1 MEKALKQIAEELKI
15 DKQAVYRFVVKNH
28 INETHQKAKVKYYD
42 DAAQL
47 LIAQGF
53 SKKTTSKNASKITSK
68 ITSSDAVI
76 EVLLMQS
83 ELLQKELEIKNKQIE
98 QLSIALAA
106 AQQTA
111 AAAQALHAGTIK
123 QQLTLPEKTGRKAW
137 EFWKKPKSDQNL

>member
-28 INETHQKAKVKYYD
+28 IIEANQKSKVKYYD

-53 SKKTTSKNASKITSK
+53 SKKATSKNASK

-76 EVLLMQS
+76 EVLMMQS

-98 QLSIALAA
+98 QLSVALAA

-123 QQLTLPEKTGRKAW
+123 QQLTLPETVDRKPW
-137 EFWKKPKSDQNL
+137 QFWKKR

>member
-1 MEKALKQIAEELKI
+1 MEKTLKQIAEELKI
-15 DKQAVYRFVVKNH
+15 DKQAAYRFVVKNH
-28 INETHQKAKVKYYD
+28 INEAHQKAKVKYYD

-53 SKKTTSKNASKITSK
+53 SKKTTSKTASKITSK

-98 QLSIALAA
+98 HLSVALAA

-123 QQLTLPEKTGRKAW
+123 QQLTLPEQTDRKPW
-137 EFWKKPKSDQNL
+137 QFWKKR

>member
-1 MEKALKQIAEELKI
+1 MEKTLKQIAEELKI
-15 DKQAVYRFVVKNH
+15 DKQAAYRFVVKNH
-28 INETHQKAKVKYYD
+28 INEAHQKAKVKYYD

-53 SKKTTSKNASKITSK
+53 SKKTTSKTASKITSK

-98 QLSIALAA
+98 HLSVALAA

-111 AAAQALHAGTIK
+111 ALRSFQLCARGSAGV
-123 QQLTLPEKTGRKAW
+123 LP
-137 EFWKKPKSDQNL
+137 

>member
-28 INETHQKAKVKYYD
+28 IIEANQKSKVKYYD

-53 SKKTTSKNASKITSK
+53 SKKATSKNASKITSN

-76 EVLLMQS
+76 EVLMMQS

-98 QLSIALAA
+98 QLSVALAA

-123 QQLTLPEKTGRKAW
+123 QQLTLPETVDRKPW
-137 EFWKKPKSDQNL
+137 QFWKKR

>member
-1 MEKALKQIAEELKI
+1 MEKTLKQIAEELKI
-15 DKQAVYRFVVKNH
+15 DKQAAYRFVVKNH
-28 INETHQKAKVKYYD
+28 INEAHQKAKVKYYD

-53 SKKTTSKNASKITSK
+53 SKKTTSKTASKITSK

-98 QLSIALAA
+98 HLSVALAA

-123 QQLTLPEKTGRKAW
+123 QQLTLPEKTGRKPW
-137 EFWKKPKSDQNL
+137 QFWKKT

>member
-1 MEKALKQIAEELKI
+1 MEKSLKQIAEELKI
-15 DKQAVYRFVVKNH
+15 DKQAAYRFVVKNH
-28 INETHQKAKVKYYD
+28 INEAHQKAKVKYYD

-53 SKKTTSKNASKITSK
+53 SKKTTSKNASK

-123 QQLTLPEKTGRKAW
+123 QQLTLPEKTERKPW
-137 EFWKKPKSDQNL
+137 QFWKKE